1 MATKRKYELKERAR
15 RQEETRRRI
24 TEATVA
30 LHETVGPAHTQIS
43 EIARRAGV
51 ERLTVYKHFPDADSL
66 FHACSAHWR
75 AAHPPPDP
83 EPWNEIADPRLR
95 TRTALDAVY
104 AYFGE
109 NEPMLANIIRDAE
122 SMPVLRQ
129 HLESGSLAYVVGVR
143 DLILAGWRVRGR
155 RHDRLARVIDLALG
169 FHTWQFL
176 RRRQGMTNDE
186 AAELMLSLIRC
197 TAQPP

>member
-1 MATKRKYELKERAR
+1 MVTKRKYELKERAR

-155 RHDRLARVIDLALG
+155 RHDRLATVIDLALG

-186 AAELMLSLIRC
+186 AAELVLSLIRC

>member
-109 NEPMLANIIRDAE
+109 NEPMLANIIRDAG

-155 RHDRLARVIDLALG
+155 RHDRLATVIDLALG

>member
-186 AAELMLSLIRC
+186 AAELVLSLIRC

>member
-155 RHDRLARVIDLALG
+155 RHDRLATVIDLALG

>member
-30 LHETVGPAHTQIS
+30 LHEKVGPAHTQIS

-109 NEPMLANIIRDAE
+109 NEPMLANIIRDAG

-155 RHDRLARVIDLALG
+155 RHDRLATVIDLALG

>member
-51 ERLTVYKHFPDADSL
+51 ERLTVYKHFPDTDSL

-75 AAHPPPDP
+75 AGHPSPDP
-83 EPWNEIADPRLR
+83 EPWNEIADPGLR
-95 TRTALDAVY
+95 TRTALAAVY
-104 AYFGE
+104 TYFGE

-122 SMPVLRQ
+122 TMPVLRQ
-129 HLESGSLAYVVGVR
+129 HLESGSLAYVAGVR
-143 DLILAGWRVRGR
+143 DLLVAGWRVRGR
-155 RHDRLARVIDLALG
+155 RRERLATVIDLALG

-176 RRRQGMTNDE
+176 TRRRGMTNDE
-186 AAELMLSLIRC
+186 AAELMLSVIRC
-197 TAQPP
+197 TAQLP

>member
-1 MATKRKYELKERAR
+1 MVTKRKYELKERAR

-129 HLESGSLAYVVGVR
+129 HLESGSLAYAVGVR

-155 RHDRLARVIDLALG
+155 RHDRLATVIDLALG
-169 FHTWQFL
+169 FRTWQFL

>member
-155 RHDRLARVIDLALG
+155 RHDRLATVIDLALG

-186 AAELMLSLIRC
+186 AAELVLSLIRC

>member
-83 EPWNEIADPRLR
+83 EPWNEIAEPRLR

-155 RHDRLARVIDLALG
+155 RHDRLATVIDLALG
-169 FHTWQFL
+169 FHTWQLL

>member
-109 NEPMLANIIRDAE
+109 NEPMLANIIRDAG

-155 RHDRLARVIDLALG
+155 RHDRLATVIDLALG

-186 AAELMLSLIRC
+186 AAELVLSLIRC